1 ELVPD
6 HAAGRATTTFEA
18 RHAAG
23 TPMRLRL
30 TVQPIADDERALVAT
45 VFGPPDPAPLTE
57 ERHPFDP
64 FHFAVLRF
72 DALRRVIYA
81 NSRST
86 AFAGRPRRALIG
98 MRPADFA
105 LSSAMGRRLETVI
118 AEVIRTGD
126 TSRVEL
132 SVGDEP
138 HETWYDATIAVEGRP
153 GLPTTTALLTAHDVT
168 VHHLAEEELEASERR
183 FRRLAEGS
191 QDVISQHD
199 REGRFRYASPAAADL
214 FGREPDALVGSLL
227 SDHVHAEDR
236 ARVLAAIGAAAAGE
250 RGHPVEFRVIKADGS
265 SVVAEITTHLSDP
278 GRPGDLELICITRDI
293 SERVK
298 SEEVLRAASR
308 MEATATLA
316 AGVAHDF
323 NNLMTGILGNAELLL
338 TDPTYPD
345 AAARLSQIA
354 DSANRGGQLAQ
365 QLLAYA
371 RGGKYQTATV
381 DLNDVVRQSLSLQ
394 RHSFPPRIQI
404 EEDTDPHLPSVYG
417 DPVQLGQVVTNLS
430 INAAEAIRGTGRITI
445 RTRPIELGPG
455 DLAGRPGLAP
465 GLHVRLEVTDDGPG
479 IEADVLP
486 RIFEPFFTTKL
497 EGRGLG
503 LAAVSGIVRNHRG
516 SISVTSDPGR
526 GTTFSIFLPATA
538 GKAARPAEPYQG
550 YPSGQETVL
559 LIDDDRA
566 VLEVTGAILER
577 LQYQVLVARHGVE
590 AVEIARTHPADI
602 HLALLDLGMPLA
614 GGAEA
619 FPSLKIARP
628 EMRVLIVSGYERND
642 VVSEMIAAG
651 ADGFLQ
657 KPFRVGDLARA
668 IRAVLDRTTA
678 ESAPASA
685 GPAPRSSSAPPA
697 PRPTP
702 AGS

>member
-1 ELVPD
+1 MTHSPPPDAAFPRDAGAQLPLGDAEPTILTDRTQRIVEVSPLAAQLFGTSQAALMGRRLSELVPD
-6 HAAGRATTTFEA
+6 LAAGSTDPTTVEA
-18 RHAAG
+18 RHADG

-30 TVQPIADDERALVAT
+30 TVQPIPDDRALVAT
-45 VFGPPDPAPLTE
+45 VFAPPDPAPLAE
-57 ERHPFDP
+57 ERHPFDQLP
-64 FHFAVLRF
+64 FAVLRF

-81 NSRST
+81 NPRST
-86 AFAGRPRRALIG
+86 AFAGRPRRDLIG

-105 LSSAMGRRLETVI
+105 LSTAMGRRLETVI

-138 HETWYDATIAVEGRP
+138 HETWYDATIAIEGRP
-153 GLPTTTALLTAHDVT
+153 GLPTATALLTAHDVT

-214 FGREPDALVGSLL
+214 FRREPDTLVGSLL

-236 ARVLAAIGAAAAGE
+236 ARVQGVLGAAAVGE
-250 RGHPVEFRVIKADGS
+250 RDHPVEFRVVRADGS
-265 SVVAEITTHLSDP
+265 SVVAEITAHLADP

-293 SERVK
+293 SQRVK

-354 DSANRGGQLAQ
+354 DSATRGGQLAQ

-394 RHSFPPRIQI
+394 KHSFPPRIQI
-404 EEDTDPHLPSVYG
+404 EEDTDPHLPSIYG

-430 INAAEAIRGTGRITI
+430 INAAEAI
-445 RTRPIELGPG
+445 
-455 DLAGRPGLAP
+455 
-465 GLHVRLEVTDDGPG
+465 
-479 IEADVLP
+479 
-486 RIFEPFFTTKL
+486 
-497 EGRGLG
+497 
-503 LAAVSGIVRNHRG
+503 
-516 SISVTSDPGR
+516 
-526 GTTFSIFLPATA
+526 
-538 GKAARPAEPYQG
+538 
-550 YPSGQETVL
+550 
-559 LIDDDRA
+559 
-566 VLEVTGAILER
+566 
-577 LQYQVLVARHGVE
+577 
-590 AVEIARTHPADI
+590 
-602 HLALLDLGMPLA
+602 
-614 GGAEA
+614 GGA
-619 FPSLKIARP
+619 
-628 EMRVLIVSGYERND
+628 
-642 VVSEMIAAG
+642 
-651 ADGFLQ
+651 
-657 KPFRVGDLARA
+657 
-668 IRAVLDRTTA
+668 
-678 ESAPASA
+678 
-685 GPAPRSSSAPPA
+685 
-697 PRPTP
+697 
-702 AGS
+702 